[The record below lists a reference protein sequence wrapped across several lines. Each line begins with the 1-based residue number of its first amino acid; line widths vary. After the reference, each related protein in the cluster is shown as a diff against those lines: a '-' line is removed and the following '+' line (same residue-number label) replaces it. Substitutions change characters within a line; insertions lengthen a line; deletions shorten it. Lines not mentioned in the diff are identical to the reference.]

1 MPSCLIFHRP
11 PAESFGR
18 ESKYP
23 PAQSICKLG
32 NKCRSCVR
40 KLSARSGFYLRRAQ
54 KNRWTYRTSTG
65 FSPVPAAVE
74 RSPENRAFRGL
85 QRVDG
90 GISALSLEIRIV
102 RRKSKK
108 SAEFSNCPQI
118 FWISSGVG
126 FGRRERFRYQKNGDR
141 TDSLERRSKLIDHD
155 RFGRAPVGITEHA
168 ESLHLKPVHRE
179 MLKSFFDVSRLDR
192 SHPRTAERHPD

>member
-1 MPSCLIFHRP
+1 LAGNPSIRP
-11 PAESFGR
+11 HNRFASCETNAVHALENCQRDPAF
-18 ESKYP
+18 
-23 PAQSICKLG
+23 ICGEHKRIAGHIEPRQDFLRYRP
-32 NKCRSCVR
+32 RSNALLKIALFC
-40 KLSARSGFYLRRAQ
+40 
-54 KNRWTYRTSTG
+54 
-65 FSPVPAAVE
+65 
-74 RSPENRAFRGL
+74 GL